1 MGFHDQLGIFL
12 VANIQTTFLQ
22 GHHITLVHSF
32 VEEEVLE
39 KPFQIKVTS
48 TVGLWS
54 LPCESPVSPMAGE
67 GEQNLPPQNMHLW
80 HKDYLELV
88 IF

>member
-1 MGFHDQLGIFL
+1 MGFYDRLGIFL
-12 VANIQTTFLQ
+12 VANIPTIFLQ
-22 GHHITLVHSF
+22 RHHITLVCSF

-39 KPFQIKVTS
+39 EPFQVKVTS

-54 LPCESPVSPMAGE
+54 LPCESPGIPMARE
-67 GEQNLPPQNMHLW
+67 GEQNLLPQNMHLW